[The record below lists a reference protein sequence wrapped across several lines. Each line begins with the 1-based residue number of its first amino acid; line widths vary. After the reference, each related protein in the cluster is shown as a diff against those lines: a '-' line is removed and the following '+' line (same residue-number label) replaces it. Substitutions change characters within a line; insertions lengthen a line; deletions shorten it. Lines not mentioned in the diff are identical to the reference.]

1 MAPTPVN
8 AWSGDPEALPFLDL
22 GVWLG
27 TLRQRP
33 MSHSDTS
40 SNPAFRP
47 RLRGVL
53 PLIAVGLMVLPG
65 CFTPRT
71 TERMRVDT
79 MHAVQAGDFP
89 TAIGITNEL
98 YESHFDGEPDEAG
111 ASPAKGQEVLA
122 KQALLWHMER
132 GLIDHLSGDVLTS
145 NRHLDM
151 AGELVD
157 LRRSKG
163 VVTEV
168 ATYVANDTLR
178 DYAGNAFEHT
188 QVDYYRALNRLLQAE
203 RGEGVYVPSQLAF
216 TPQVAKPGA
225 KPPVPFTLN
234 ATDDVKTADNYDRA
248 INFARRMTINQL
260 QETADAAGGN
270 RYSDDPFARFL
281 AAALTY
287 TPKPGDRSDV
297 NSQFADAMLKRSMQG
312 YTKQAEL
319 LGGKQPFIYEVTRR
333 PSLVE
338 TFFIRHSRAY
348 DQTSFDER
356 IAQYGLS
363 KDDPRLTTAVLP
375 KGHGMVLVL
384 NHVGFIAHP
393 EVLDIRAVAAQFRG
407 TIQPSPAEA
416 ARGHSAH
423 RFALGGVVFWAK
435 GPGADIVNFW
445 VPIPVPGDLIEKAVA
460 PGGAAFMGFAIPVH
474 AKDKPIPQPAMV
486 RVRPAMGGNDITSP
500 MEVLSDLDAFAR
512 ATLKDEQPGVLAK
525 TLIRA
530 VAKQVAA
537 GQLSREA
544 EQATRSK
551 SNDPQKDKQNADAAK
566 LVGLVTNLFT
576 STAATLSE
584 VADTRAW
591 TTLPDHIE
599 GALIDLP
606 PGNYTLTLITAYG
619 PVECGGVTVQ
629 ADRLVVVPIRTFP
642 EPLPPRD

>member
-1 MAPTPVN
+1 M
-8 AWSGDPEALPFLDL
+8 PFLDL
-22 GVWLG
+22 GVCLG
-27 TLRQRP
+27 TLRQRS
-33 MSHSDTS
+33 MSHCDTMT
-40 SNPAFRP
+40 NPAFRP
-47 RLRGVL
+47 RLRAAL
-53 PLIAVGLMVLPG
+53 PLVAVGLLLLPG

-71 TERMRVDT
+71 TERMRMDT
-79 MHAVQAGDFP
+79 LRAVQAGDFP
-89 TAIGITNEL
+89 TAIGTTNEL
-98 YESHFDGEPDEAG
+98 FESHFDGEPEEAG
-111 ASPAKGQEVLA
+111 GKPVKTQEVLA

-157 LRRSKG
+157 IRRSKG

-203 RGEGVYVPSQLAF
+203 RREGIYVPSQLAF
-216 TPQVAKPGA
+216 TPRAPGA
-225 KPPVPFTLN
+225 DKPPVPFALN
-234 ATDDVKTADNYDRA
+234 ATDNVSATDNYDRA

-270 RYSDDPFARFL
+270 RYDDDPFARFL

-287 TPKPGDRSDV
+287 TPKPGDRSEV
-297 NSQFADAMLKRSMQG
+297 NSQFADAMLKRAMQG
-312 YTKQAEL
+312 YTKQAEVF
-319 LGGKQPFIYEVTRR
+319 GSGKQPFRYEVTRR

-356 IAQYGLS
+356 LGQYGL
-363 KDDPRLTTAVLP
+363 KPDDPRLTTAALP
-375 KGHGMVLVL
+375 KGHGSVLVL

-407 TIQPSPAEA
+407 TIQPSPAEV

-423 RFALGGVVFWAK
+423 RFELGGVVFWAK
-435 GPGADIVNFW
+435 GPGADVVNFW
-445 VPIPVPGDLIEKAVA
+445 VPIPVPGDLIGKAVA

-474 AKDKPIPQPAMV
+474 AKDKPIPQPAQV
-486 RVRPAMGGNDITSP
+486 RVRSAMGGNDITSG

-525 TLIRA
+525 TMIRA

-537 GQLSREA
+537 GQLSHEVEEGARK
-544 EQATRSK
+544 K
-551 SNDPQKDKQNADAAK
+551 SNDPKKDQENKDIAQV
-566 LVGLVTNLFT
+566 LGLVTNLFA

-591 TTLPDHIE
+591 TTLPGHIE

-606 PGNYTLTLITAYG
+606 PGNYTLVLDTAYG
-619 PVECGGVTVQ
+619 QIECGGVTVQ

>member
-1 MAPTPVN
+1 M
-8 AWSGDPEALPFLDL
+8 PFLDL
-22 GVWLG
+22 GVCLG
-27 TLRQRP
+27 NLRQRS
-33 MSHSDTS
+33 MSHSDTMT
-40 SNPAFRP
+40 NTAFRP
-47 RLRGVL
+47 RSRGMLPCVL
-53 PLIAVGLMVLPG
+53 PLLGVGLLLLPG

-71 TERMRVDT
+71 TERMRMDT
-79 MHAVQAGDFP
+79 MRAVQAGDFP
-89 TAIGITNEL
+89 TAIGTTNEL
-98 YESHFDGEPDEAG
+98 FESHFEGEPDETG
-111 ASPAKGQEVLA
+111 GKPVQSQEVLT

-132 GLIDHLSGDVLTS
+132 GLIDHLAGDVLTS

-157 LRRSKG
+157 IRRSTG

-188 QVDYYRALNRLLQAE
+188 QVDYYRALNRLLQAQ
-203 RGEGVYVPSQLAF
+203 RREGLYVPSQLAF
-216 TPQVAKPGA
+216 TPQVAGAA
-225 KPPVPFTLN
+225 KPPVPFALN
-234 ATDDVKTADNYDRA
+234 ATDNVQASDNYDRA

-260 QETADAAGGN
+260 QETTDAAGGN
-270 RYSDDPFARFL
+270 RYDDDPFARFL

-287 TPKPGDRSDV
+287 APKPGDRSEV
-297 NSQFADAMLKRSMQG
+297 NTQFADVMLKRAMQG
-312 YTKQAEL
+312 YTKQATVF
-319 LGGKQPFIYEVTRR
+319 GNGKQPFRYEVTRR

-348 DQTSFDER
+348 DQTNFDER
-356 IAQYGLS
+356 LAQYGIAA
-363 KDDPRLTTAVLP
+363 DDPRLQTSALP
-375 KGHGMVLVL
+375 KGHGSVLVL
-384 NHVGFIAHP
+384 NHVGFITHP

-407 TIQPSPAEA
+407 TIQPSPAEV

-423 RFALGGVVFWAK
+423 RFEMGGVVFWAK
-435 GPGADIVNFW
+435 GPGADVVNFW
-445 VPIPVPGDLIEKAVA
+445 VPIPVPGDLIGKAVA

-474 AKDKPIPQPAMV
+474 AKDRPITQPATV
-486 RVRPAMGGNDITSP
+486 RVRPAMGGNDIASP

-525 TLIRA
+525 TMIRA
-530 VAKQVAA
+530 IAKQVAA
-537 GQLSREA
+537 GQLSREV
-544 EQATRSK
+544 EQGARKK
-551 SNDPQKDKQNADAAK
+551 SGDPEKDKQNKEVAQV
-566 LVGLVTNLFT
+566 LGLVTNLFA

-606 PGNYTLTLITAYG
+606 PGNYTLVLDTAYG